1 MNRRYKREELEI
13 LEIKNI
19 VTKNFW
25 MGSTAEWR
33 KLSRLSV
40 KVEQDR
46 SLNLNNSKKTAWRE
60 SE

>member
-1 MNRRYKREELEI
+1 MNKRYEREQLEI
-13 LEIKNI
+13 LEVKNI

-40 KVEQDR
+40 RVEQDR
-46 SLNLNNSKKTAWRE
+46 SLSLNNSKKTVWRE